1 MKPFSEA
8 CERNQEPILDVLRQV
23 FADRRRVLEIGS
35 GTGQH
40 AVFFGAGLPQL
51 TWQTSDVPDNHPGI
65 LAWLEQACLPNVL
78 PPLALDINSAD
89 WPRQQFDAV
98 FSANTLHI
106 VAWPEVERMFA
117 GIARVLPRGGVL
129 AIYGPFNYGGRYT
142 TDSNARF
149 DEWLKARDAA
159 SGIRAFENVDALAR
173 SYGFELER
181 DFAMPANNRTL
192 VWRRLSENAS

>member
-192 VWRRLSENAS
+192 VWRRLSETAS